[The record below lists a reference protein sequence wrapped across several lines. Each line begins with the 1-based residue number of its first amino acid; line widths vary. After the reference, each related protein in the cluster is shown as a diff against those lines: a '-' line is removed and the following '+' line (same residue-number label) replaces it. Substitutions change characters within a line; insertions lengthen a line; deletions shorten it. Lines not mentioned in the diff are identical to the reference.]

1 VKFPLQA
8 VSMKSQE
15 APTTQGNKTKVFPS
29 SSHLIRNDS
38 SPATLGIMA
47 LVVIILESY
56 QKVHQVIQL
65 DFSLV
70 LHLLKITGQSKWLWP
85 LPKPLISFLSYFFIL
100 VVYLF
105 IFATLLIYGGTILE
119 FFFRFWWENN
129 MALITNFMSWDV
141 ICNMLSKHP
150 FHLTKYFPSKS

>member
-1 VKFPLQA
+1 
-8 VSMKSQE
+8 
-15 APTTQGNKTKVFPS
+15 
-29 SSHLIRNDS
+29 
-38 SPATLGIMA
+38 
-47 LVVIILESY
+47 
-56 QKVHQVIQL
+56 L

-85 LPKPLISFLSYFFIL
+85 LPKPLISFVIFFYSCCLFI
-100 VVYLF
+100 YLF

-129 MALITNFMSWDV
+129 MALITNFMSWDA
-141 ICNMLSKHP
+141 ICNILSKHP